1 MFVFIMYHQVISP
14 MNKDFTPVVK
24 KTVKKEKPSRRIIE
38 NILNYSKSLSVI
50 AGITSQPL
58 LFINN

>member
-1 MFVFIMYHQVISP
+1 MD
-14 MNKDFTPVVK
+14 KDFTPVIK

-50 AGITSQPL
+50 AGIASQPL

>member
-1 MFVFIMYHQVISP
+1 MYHQFESP
-14 MNKDFTPVVK
+14 MDKDFTPVTK

-50 AGITSQPL
+50 AGIASQPL

>member
-1 MFVFIMYHQVISP
+1 VFLICIINKLP
-14 MNKDFTPVVK
+14 MDKSFTPVIK
-24 KTVKKEKPSRRIIE
+24 KTVKREKPSRKIID

-50 AGITSQPL
+50 VGIAPQPL

>member
-1 MFVFIMYHQVISP
+1 MSVFKMYHQILSP
-14 MNKDFTPVVK
+14 MDKDFTPVTK
-24 KTVKKEKPSRRIIE
+24 KTVKKEKPSRRIID

-50 AGITSQPL
+50 AGIASQPL

>member
-1 MFVFIMYHQVISP
+1 MDKNY
-14 MNKDFTPVVK
+14 TPVIK

-50 AGITSQPL
+50 AGIASQPL

>member
-1 MFVFIMYHQVISP
+1 MP
-14 MNKDFTPVVK
+14 MDKNFTSDIK
-24 KTVKKEKPSRRIIE
+24 KTVKKEKPSKKIID

-50 AGITSQPL
+50 VGIAPQPL

>member
-1 MFVFIMYHQVISP
+1 MMVFIKYHQFALP
-14 MNKDFTPVVK
+14 MDKDFTPVIK

-50 AGITSQPL
+50 AGIASQPL

>member
-1 MFVFIMYHQVISP
+1 MDRNY
-14 MNKDFTPVVK
+14 TPVTK

-38 NILNYSKSLSVI
+38 NLQNYSKSLSVI
-50 AGITSQPL
+50 AGIVPQPL

>member
-1 MFVFIMYHQVISP
+1 MFFKCVIIVLP
-14 MNKDFTPVVK
+14 MDKDFTPVIK

-50 AGITSQPL
+50 AGIASQPL

>member
-1 MFVFIMYHQVISP
+1 MD
-14 MNKDFTPVVK
+14 KDFTPVTK

-38 NILNYSKSLSVI
+38 NLLNYSKSLSVI
-50 AGITSQPL
+50 AGIVPQPL

>member
-1 MFVFIMYHQVISP
+1 MFFKLSSIALP
-14 MNKDFTPVVK
+14 MDRNYTPVTK
-24 KTVKKEKPSRRIIE
+24 KTVKKEKPSRKIIE

-50 AGITSQPL
+50 AGIVPQPL

>member
-1 MFVFIMYHQVISP
+1 MDKNYTSV
-14 MNKDFTPVVK
+14 TK

-38 NILNYSKSLSVI
+38 NLLNYSKSLTVI
-50 AGITSQPL
+50 AGIVPQPL

>member
-1 MFVFIMYHQVISP
+1 MD
-14 MNKDFTPVVK
+14 KDFTPVTK
-24 KTVKKEKPSRRIIE
+24 KMVKKEKPSRRIIE

-50 AGITSQPL
+50 AGIASQPL